1 MLTIFE
7 RYLFRQFLYIN
18 AIYFCVILGLFTIID
33 LFDNVDDFLVHG
45 DGNGAFG
52 IAARIVLYYSRQGM
66 LIFDTAS
73 IPLIAI
79 SVLTAILL
87 LKKNGQVKPFLSA
100 GVPTYRII
108 TPALLLGVSVMMCVK
123 IVNREVFLSDA
134 GHYQHASR
142 GSAEK
147 TLHLVVPKYDHA
159 SQILIDGWAVYP
171 EEKRIEKT
179 AFLLPPDI
187 AGNDMINLQ
196 AAEAKFY
203 PQKGK
208 YPSGW
213 LLKDV
218 HPRPETIPL
227 TQKGKKYIKRTRQPD
242 NVYVVSEIGPDLI
255 YKANGSSRFLS
266 TTQLVSR
273 INSPAID
280 ANAARGLEFDLH
292 MRLVEP
298 ILAGMMIVIAIPI
311 ILERESRG
319 LILSAGKCGFWLF
332 IILASTYVVR
342 FLPSL
347 QISEP
352 VQAAWLPL
360 FFVVP
365 FAIWMLDTVE
375 T

>member
-1 MLTIFE
+1 M
-7 RYLFRQFLYIN
+7 
-18 AIYFCVILGLFTIID
+18 GLFTIID
-33 LFDNVDDFLVHG
+33 LFDNVDDFINHTEGGTV
-45 DGNGAFG
+45 G
-52 IAARIVLYYSRQGM
+52 IAARIVQYYSRQGM

-73 IPLIAI
+73 LPLIAI
-79 SVLTAILL
+79 SILTAILL

-100 GVPTYRII
+100 GIPTYRILA
-108 TPALLLGVSVMMCVK
+108 PALLLGVSAMMCVK
-123 IVNREVFLSDA
+123 IVNREVFLSNA

-142 GSAEK
+142 GGNEK

-159 SQILIDGWAVYP
+159 SQILIDGWAVIP
-171 EEKRIEKT
+171 EDKRIEKA

-187 AGNDMINLQ
+187 AGNDMINLK
-196 AAEAKFY
+196 ASEAKYF
-203 PQKGK
+203 PPHQKRPG
-208 YPSGW
+208 GW
-213 LLKDV
+213 LLKNV
-218 HPRPETIPL
+218 QPKPETIPL
-227 TQKGKKYIKRTRQPD
+227 TQKGKKYIRRTKQST
-242 NVYVVSEIGPDLI
+242 NLFVVSDVGPDLI
-255 YKANGSSRFLS
+255 YKAKGSSQFLGTS
-266 TTQLVSR
+266 QLISR

-280 ANAARGLEFDLH
+280 ANTARGLEFDLH

-298 ILAGMMIVIAIPI
+298 LLAGMMIVIAIPI

-319 LILSAGKCGFWLF
+319 MILSAGKCGFWLF

-365 FAIWMLDTVE
+365 FAVWMLESVE